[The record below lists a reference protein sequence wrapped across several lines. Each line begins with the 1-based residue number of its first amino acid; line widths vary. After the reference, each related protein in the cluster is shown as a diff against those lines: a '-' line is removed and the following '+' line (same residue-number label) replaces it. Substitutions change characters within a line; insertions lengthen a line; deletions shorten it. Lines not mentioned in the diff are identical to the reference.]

1 MLRIIERRIQL
12 SKESFITTT
21 DNPFDFFN
29 DFDNWRQFDEDNNYY
44 TLLYI
49 ARIRDTYPESLDSS
63 EEDEII
69 NQVFDDIIE
78 LNLTGN
84 YKRVYNNS
92 N

>member
-1 MLRIIERRIQL
+1 M

-44 TLLYI
+44 TLSYI
-49 ARIRDTYPESLDSS
+49 ARIRDTYLESLDSS
-63 EEDEII
+63 EEDKII
-69 NQVFDDIIE
+69 DQVFDDIIE

-84 YKRVYNNS
+84 YKKVYNNS

>member
-1 MLRIIERRIQL
+1 MIERRNQL

-29 DFDNWRQFDEDNNYY
+29 DFDNWRQFDEANNYY
-44 TLLYI
+44 TLSYI